1 MFPNVQTSPL
11 WWRLSLHGVAI
22 RKAIIRS
29 HGGAAAFASMTAEL
43 WGLPRNA
50 PASPTQLTWVVVG
63 LRTRDWSRDG
73 SDARQEKED
82 SVESMRGDLICRNH
96 VFDVSVRYQRAQPA
110 QIQRRSQKFQG
121 RFFSPFHG
129 GPQAWARGHLLG
141 CPNLSPLEKL
151 YSVCRALVITAKRS
165 VDELFMH

>member
-82 SVESMRGDLICRNH
+82 SVESMRGDLICRSH

-110 QIQRRSQKFQG
+110 QIQRRSQKFISG
-121 RFFSPFHG
+121 AFLSSLHFTGVRRHG
-129 GPQAWARGHLLG
+129 QEALARLPQLL
-141 CPNLSPLEKL
+141 PWQKT
-151 YSVCRALVITAKRS
+151 V
-165 VDELFMH
+165 